1 LKANEEKN
9 SPKEPNM
16 KIFLAGA
23 TGAVGKRL
31 VPVLVA
37 SGHHLV
43 ATTRSV
49 EKAKRLR
56 SAGAEAVVVDGL
68 DRDAVITA
76 VKVARPDVIVHQ
88 MTALTSMRSLKKFDD
103 EFALTNRLRTEGTE
117 YLLEAA
123 RAAGTKKLIVQSY
136 TGWPSIREG
145 SRVKTEDDPLDPK
158 PPKAMSRTLD
168 AIRRLESLV
177 AVASD
182 INGIILRYGSFY
194 GPGTSIAPGGEIVEA
209 VRQRKFPIV
218 GDGGGVWSFVH
229 MDDVA
234 NATLAAIERGMPGVY
249 NIVDDEPAEVSVWL
263 PDLAQAVGAKPP
275 RHVPAWLGRLVI
287 GDAGISMMTQI
298 RGASN
303 AKAKQGLA
311 WQPTYATWRDGF
323 RGGFTPESQVLSS
336 GRMR

>member
-1 LKANEEKN
+1 
-9 SPKEPNM
+9 M

-37 SGHHLV
+37 SGHHVV

-49 EKAKRLR
+49 EKAKSLR
-56 SAGAEAVVVDGL
+56 SAGAEAVGVDGL
-68 DRDAVITA
+68 DRDVVITA
-76 VKVARPDVIVHQ
+76 VKAARPDVIVHQ
-88 MTALTSMRSLKKFDD
+88 MTALTGMRSLKRFDD

-123 RAAGTKKLIVQSY
+123 RAAGTKKPIVQSY
-136 TGWPSIREG
+136 AGWPSIREG
-145 SRVKTEDDPLDPK
+145 SYVKTEDDPFDPT
-158 PPKAMSRTLD
+158 PPKTMSRTLD

-177 AVASD
+177 AAASD

-194 GPGTSIAPGGEIVEA
+194 GPGTSITPGGEIIEA

-229 MDDVA
+229 IDDVA
-234 NATLAAIERGMPGVY
+234 DATLAAIERGMPGVY
-249 NIVDDEPAEVSVWL
+249 NIVDDEPAEVSEWL
-263 PDLAQAVGAKPP
+263 PELAQAIGAKPP
-275 RHVPAWLGRLVI
+275 RHVPAWLGRLII
-287 GDAGISMMTQI
+287 GEAGISMMTRI

-311 WQPTYATWRDGF
+311 WHPTYATWRDGF
-323 RGGFTPESQVLSS
+323 RRGFTRGSQFERKFFPIV
-336 GRMR
+336 